1 MLDQDKLEDLRQ
13 AMKLLCL
20 PGHCISIE
28 LEELQQV
35 LSLLPVPGLLL
46 GRQGVIRHKQRVG
59 ATAWQENISHFC
71 ALKIRIS
78 TCSFGNRRLA

>member
-1 MLDQDKLEDLRQ
+1 
-13 AMKLLCL
+13 MKLLYL

-46 GRQGVIRHKQRVG
+46 GRQGVIRHKQGVG
-59 ATAWQENISHFC
+59 TTAWQENISEVKLCRERKHFI
-71 ALKIRIS
+71 LQSR
-78 TCSFGNRRLA
+78 